1 VTVVPGSEFINNT
14 LYVVAQSLLLPVLV
28 ILLAVLVYVVIEAGG
43 VISEYS
49 MRRKTS
55 FVEVEDFIYSISDP
69 GTPENIEEV
78 VNTSELPESHKEIF
92 LKLAASS
99 SIGEK
104 SREVMAR
111 KLIEEEE
118 LKAVKKTEKTDIIA
132 KIGPALGLMGTLI
145 PMGPGLAAL
154 GAGDITTL
162 SQNLI
167 VAFDAAILGLASAAI
182 AFTISRIRKR
192 WYEDQISTLEAL
204 AESILEVLQD
214 AKEKEKIVVR

>member
-1 VTVVPGSEFINNT
+1 MTVVPGSEFINST

-28 ILLAVLVYVVIEAGG
+28 ILLVILVYVVIEAGG
-43 VISEYS
+43 IISEYS

-55 FVEVEDFIYSISDP
+55 FVEVEDFIYRISNP

-78 VNTSELPESHKEIF
+78 VNTSELPHGQKEIF
-92 LKLAASS
+92 LKLAKSG

-132 KIGPALGLMGTLI
+132 KIGPAIGLMGTLI

-154 GAGDITTL
+154 GAGDINTL

-182 AFTISRIRKR
+182 AFTISRVRKR
-192 WYEDQISTLEAL
+192 WYEDQLSTLEAL

-214 AKEKEKIVVR
+214 AKEKEKIDV

>member
-1 VTVVPGSEFINNT
+1 VTVIPGSEIVNST
-14 LYVVAQSLLLPVLV
+14 LYVVSQSLLMPVLV
-28 ILLAVLVYVVIEAGG
+28 ILLIVLIYVVIESGG

-49 MRRKTS
+49 MRRKTN
-55 FVEVEDFIYSISDP
+55 FVEVEDFINNISNP
-69 GTPENIEEV
+69 GTPEKINEV
-78 VNTSELPESHKEIF
+78 VEASNIPVNQKEI
-92 LKLAASS
+92 LEKLANSIE
-99 SIGEK
+99 IGEK

-118 LKAVKKTEKTDIIA
+118 LKAIKKTEKTDIIA

-192 WYEDQISTLEAL
+192 WYEDELSTLDAL
-204 AESILEVLQD
+204 AEPILEVIQN
-214 AKEKEKIVVR
+214 AKKKKKTHV